1 MMSWQLGGGYSDAAS
16 SNAQA
21 FDAVAAANMALT
33 KRSRDDDD
41 SGAGKRMR
49 TEPAAPAD
57 PANSLVLKMLI
68 PNSQMGSVI
77 GKQGVVLNRIQS
89 ESGTRL
95 KISSTDEVIPRS
107 GERICQIIGPLYGLR
122 RAQQMVSQQLAESRQ
137 GEEPRPSDSER
148 VLKLLVPNMAAA
160 IIIGKAGCVINDI
173 KERSGATIR
182 VSQQSEIV
190 AATQERIV
198 TITGLP
204 HAVDA
209 AQHAICEKLALEGSP
224 QQQPKLI
231 DYTMLKVGASAA
243 SAADAYGAHGSAH
256 GSAHGGAPSYCGSG
270 YGGGPSAYGAPP
282 PQQQQQHSSGHKRLP
297 PMEYASF
304 VTHNSWLAVL
314 SPQEQMQQYQ
324 QYLAQYASHA
334 GTAVGKGYGGG
345 PGGGGSGYGGGPGGG
360 GGGGSGYGGG
370 PGGGGGFGGGGGGG
384 GGKGGQPGG
393 GSAKET
399 LCFSDRIVAGII
411 GKGGTI
417 IREISSRSGAQVRKL
432 MAI

>member
-160 IIIGKAGCVINDI
+160 IIIGKAGCVINEI

-231 DYTMLKVGASAA
+231 DYAMLKLGASAA

-360 GGGGSGYGGG
+360 GG
-370 PGGGGGFGGGGGGG
+370 FGGGGGGG

>member
-33 KRSRDDDD
+33 KRNRDDDD

-68 PNSQMGSVI
+68 PNSQTGSVI

-160 IIIGKAGCVINDI
+160 IIIGKAGCVINEI

-231 DYTMLKVGASAA
+231 DYAMLKLGASAA

-256 GSAHGGAPSYCGSG
+256 SSAHGGAPSYCGSG

-282 PQQQQQHSSGHKRLP
+282 QQQQQQHSSGHKRLP

-314 SPQEQMQQYQ
+314 SPQEQIQQYQ

-345 PGGGGSGYGGGPGGG
+345 P

>member
-57 PANSLVLKMLI
+57 PANSL
-68 PNSQMGSVI
+68 
-77 GKQGVVLNRIQS
+77 VLNRIQS

-160 IIIGKAGCVINDI
+160 IIIGKAGCVINEI

-334 GTAVGKGYGGG
+334 GTAVGKGDGGGPGGGGSGYGGG

-360 GGGGSGYGGG
+360 GGGGSG
-370 PGGGGGFGGGGGGG
+370 
-384 GGKGGQPGG
+384 
-393 GSAKET
+393 
-399 LCFSDRIVAGII
+399 
-411 GKGGTI
+411 
-417 IREISSRSGAQVRKL
+417 
-432 MAI
+432 

>member
-1 MMSWQLGGGYSDAAS
+1 MSWQLGGGYSDAAS

-137 GEEPRPSDSER
+137 GEEPRPPDSER

-160 IIIGKAGCVINDI
+160 IIIGKAGCVINEI

-243 SAADAYGAHGSAH
+243 SAADAYGALAGAHASAH

-282 PQQQQQHSSGHKRLP
+282 PQQQQQQQQP
-297 PMEYASF
+297 PP
-304 VTHNSWLAVL
+304 L
-314 SPQEQMQQYQ
+314 QQPRR
-324 QYLAQYASHA
+324 A
-334 GTAVGKGYGGG
+334 
-345 PGGGGSGYGGGPGGG
+345 
-360 GGGGSGYGGG
+360 
-370 PGGGGGFGGGGGGG
+370 
-384 GGKGGQPGG
+384 
-393 GSAKET
+393 
-399 LCFSDRIVAGII
+399 
-411 GKGGTI
+411 
-417 IREISSRSGAQVRKL
+417 
-432 MAI
+432 